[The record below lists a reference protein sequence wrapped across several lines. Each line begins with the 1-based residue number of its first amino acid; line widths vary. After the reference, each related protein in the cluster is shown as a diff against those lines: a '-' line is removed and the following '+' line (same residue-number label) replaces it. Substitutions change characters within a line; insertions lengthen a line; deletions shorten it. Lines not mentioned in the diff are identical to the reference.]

1 MADLTRR
8 QFCMTTMLAAGLLAL
23 GASHDAEAD
32 IGSKSDGRHHNRRSR
47 RSSRRSH
54 RRRHS
59 DRSTRA
65 HRHRLANRRFGR
77 RRLARSRIARSDS
90 GGFDFSRRRRRLR
103 RAESVPPNAPQL
115 VDLQVK
121 VAGIPNL
128 TGPTAIHRA
137 FNWAIEDGL
146 LTSADPASGIPPRGD
161 RRRHIRHSFSAEKR
175 YALKAWAAELE
186 RIVEGQEAANVIALR
201 TS

>member
-1 MADLTRR
+1 
-8 QFCMTTMLAAGLLAL
+8 MTTMIAAGLLAL

-103 RAESVPPNAPQL
+103 RANRCRRTLRSLWTCRSRWLAFRIWRAQRPYTGRSIGRSRTGFLQAPIRRA
-115 VDLQVK
+115 
-121 VAGIPNL
+121 AGQSHKTL
-128 TGPTAIHRA
+128 GSA
-137 FNWAIEDGL
+137 
-146 LTSADPASGIPPRGD
+146 TSRG
-161 RRRHIRHSFSAEKR
+161 
-175 YALKAWAAELE
+175 
-186 RIVEGQEAANVIALR
+186 V
-201 TS
+201 